1 MIGGT
6 LWVLRLLFRV
16 YTPPLLGTVTK
27 EAAGLRKAGGGRL
40 LEREDAWGRGRQ
52 AITQRGF
59 VVDVTCEDP
68 LWTEWSQLVTVMEF
82 MARVCIS
89 KSELTKSSRD
99 LHTEV
104 ASSEMTQYVWGNF
117 PGLIGII
124 KGKHHFIL
132 NIPTLRRASTIA
144 FRIAKEEKNL

>member
-1 MIGGT
+1 
-6 LWVLRLLFRV
+6 
-16 YTPPLLGTVTK
+16 
-27 EAAGLRKAGGGRL
+27 
-40 LEREDAWGRGRQ
+40 
-52 AITQRGF
+52 
-59 VVDVTCEDP
+59 
-68 LWTEWSQLVTVMEF
+68 MEF

-104 ASSEMTQYVWGNF
+104 ASSEMTRYVWGNF

-144 FRIAKEEKNL
+144 FRIAKEEKKPVTVFQKTARSVLCSYTVSSYNLKNYTGLGSKRILLRNWRT